1 MIDIKPRNTSRLLD
15 ASQGLVFSVLTRKI
29 VTSNLAATIIST
41 ATEYREYKGVEFQ
54 LTEEQTLIRDSAISM
69 VERDIQ
75 PILDAHPVDQSLP
88 KSAMRQLHEIT
99 ARQGLSAP
107 RIPVSEGGGGMKM
120 LDYGLIYE
128 QLPAWFAVSVM
139 AHEVTA
145 SRIFAEANTE
155 QRERFMPDLFSGR
168 KIAGTATSEPGAG
181 SDPRGLTT
189 RMDIDGDTAIVNG
202 RKLWIT
208 NGSVADIIAV
218 TCIDGVDDKG
228 RNTLKRIVVEPTE
241 SNVEIREIETV
252 GLQQGHLSEAVFE
265 DCEVPVE
272 NILSSGGD
280 AARMLTITWNGN
292 RPLVGLAAV
301 GLTQTAFDMAVAYA
315 GVREQFGKP
324 IAGHQLVQQHLA
336 EIETAIMS
344 SRLLCYYALDM
355 MDQGQRENGAAAMAK
370 LHATKACENAISLAM
385 LVHGGMGITREA
397 GLERLW
403 RDVRMLSVPDGIDDI
418 LTLIQGREITGIA
431 AFR

>member
-1 MIDIKPRNTSRLLD
+1 LARRVDHAVRK
-15 ASQGLVFSVLTRKI
+15 GLKR
-29 VTSNLAATIIST
+29 
-41 ATEYREYKGVEFQ
+41 VEFQ
-54 LTEEQTLIRDSAISM
+54 LTEEQTLIQDSAIQM

-75 PILDAHPVDQSLP
+75 PILDAHPTDKSLP
-88 KSAMRQLHEIT
+88 KAAMRQLYEIT
-99 ARQGLSAP
+99 TRQGLAAP
-107 RIPVSEGGGGMKM
+107 RIPASEGGGGMKM
-120 LDYGLIYE
+120 LDYGLIFE

-145 SRIFAEANTE
+145 SRIYAESNPE

-189 RMDIDGDTAIVNG
+189 RMDVDGDTAIVNG
-202 RKLWIT
+202 RKIWIS

-228 RNTLKRIVVEPTE
+228 RNTLKRIVVEPE
-241 SNVEIREIETV
+241 VSNVEIREIETV

-265 DCEVPVE
+265 DCEVSAE

-280 AARMLTITWNGN
+280 AAKMLTVTWNGN
-292 RPLVGLAAV
+292 RPLVGLAAA
-301 GLTQTAFDMAVAYA
+301 GLTQRAFDLAVEYS

-324 IAGHQLVQQHLA
+324 IAGHQLVQRNLA
-336 EIETAIMS
+336 DIETAIMS

-355 MDQGQRENGAAAMAK
+355 MDRGQRENGAAAMAK
-370 LHATKACENAISLAM
+370 RYATKACENAISLAM
-385 LVHGGMGITREA
+385 QVHGGMGITREA

-403 RDVRMLSVPDGIDDI
+403 RDVRMLSVPDGTDDI
-418 LTLIQGREITGIA
+418 LTLIQGREITGLA